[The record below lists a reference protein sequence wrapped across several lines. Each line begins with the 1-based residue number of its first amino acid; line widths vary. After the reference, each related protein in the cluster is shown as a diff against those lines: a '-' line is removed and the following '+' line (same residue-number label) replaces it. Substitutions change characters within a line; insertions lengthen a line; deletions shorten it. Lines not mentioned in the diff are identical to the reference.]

1 MAPGLPAVAD
11 TLRGAIALVTGGG
24 RRVGRGIAMELAA
37 RGCDVVVHFGRSREA
52 AEQTVAELVASYG
65 VRSWALRA
73 DLASPQAIG
82 ELMAQVATICQRLDL
97 LVNSAATFLE
107 APLTATDAEH
117 WDRVQAINL
126 RAPHLLIKAGHE
138 LLATTA
144 EQRQTTSAVVNI
156 ADLSGVVAW
165 RDFGAHGV
173 SKAGLLQ
180 LTRSA
185 ALELAPLIRV
195 NAVVPGA
202 ILPPAGQSADSAAW
216 QAVGER
222 LPLGRPGQPS
232 DVGQAVAFLASAPF
246 VTGTLLFVD
255 GGEHLVGSNKR

>member
-11 TLRGAIALVTGGG
+11 NLRGAVALVTGGG
-24 RRVGRGIAMELAA
+24 LRLGRGIAIALAA
-37 RGCDVVVHFGRSREA
+37 QGSDVVVHFGSSREA
-52 AEQTVAELVASYG
+52 ARQTAAELEASYG
-65 VRSWALRA
+65 VRSWALQA
-73 DLASPQAIG
+73 DLANPQAID
-82 ELMAQVATICQRLDL
+82 ELMAQVATVCQRLDL

-107 APLTATDAEH
+107 APLATTDAED
-117 WDRVQAINL
+117 WDRVLAINL
-126 RAPHLLIKAGHE
+126 RAPHLLIKAGRE

-144 EQRQTTSAVVNI
+144 EKRQTTSAVVNI
-156 ADLSGVVAW
+156 ADLSGVVTW

-202 ILPPAGQSADSAAW
+202 ILPPPGQSVDSASW

-255 GGEHLVGSNKR
+255 GGEQLVGSNKR